1 MKRTVVTVVATLA
14 FALIA
19 MHALGLKVQPASE
32 AVAMAAPAPAPL
44 ASPMPSACPNIHG
57 AIDGLRS
64 SEQELRDA
72 RHDFCGH
79 KQAAMEA
86 VHHAIEQLRAA
97 ENCQRCR

>member
-1 MKRTVVTVVATLA
+1 MKRTILTVLATLA
-14 FALIA
+14 FAAVA

-32 AVAMAAPAPAPL
+32 AVVVAAPAPL
-44 ASPMPSACPNIHG
+44 ASPVPSACPNIHA

-79 KQAAMEA
+79 KATAMEA
-86 VHHAIEQLRAA
+86 VRHAIEQLHEA
-97 ENCQRCR
+97 ENCQKCR